1 LPGRQRRQLAGAG
14 RARAARPAKGQIAS
28 IQVFLGCFA

>member
-14 RARAARPAKGQIAS
+14 RAHAALPAKGQIAS
-28 IQVFLGCFA
+28 IQIILGCFA

>member
-14 RARAARPAKGQIAS
+14 RAHAARLAKGQIAS
-28 IQVFLGCFA
+28 I